1 MEKATI
7 SELRKHLSAYL
18 EKVRAGESVLILDR
32 NRPVARLVGVAAQE
46 PADDWLARL
55 ESEGL
60 LRRALGPIPKEL
72 LEEPPPKPGKSV
84 LEALIE
90 GRRSDR

>member
-18 EKVRAGESVLILDR
+18 KKVRAGQSVLILDR
-32 NRPVARLVGVAAQE
+32 NRPVARLVGVAAQG
-46 PADDWLARL
+46 PADDRLARL
-55 ESEGL
+55 ESKGH
-60 LRRALGPIPKEL
+60 LRRALGPIPKAL

-84 LEALIE
+84 REALIE